1 MTKKDIYKRVG
12 TLFGHK
18 LGNTFLVSIDSIIIS
33 SFLGL
38 TALSLYSNYYYILTA
53 VNGWW
58 RSSPTAASPA
68 SAINC

>member
-1 MTKKDIYKRVG
+1 MG

-53 VNGWW
+53 VMD
-58 RSSPTAASPA
+58 AASPA
-68 SAINC
+68 SAISC